1 MSVVAAMEV
10 DTVVVMA
17 AVMGTAVDTDTDTG
31 PDTAEVVT
39 DTAPGMA
46 GAATGVAI
54 TVMATGAGSAS
65 TGTRSSDTAPL
76 TMTVAATAMNA
87 PCCTGA
93 HAPQAAVTGGRA
105 MRSALTTTI
114 N

>member
-1 MSVVAAMEV
+1 MSVAAAMEA
-10 DTVVVMA
+10 DTVAVMA
-17 AVMGTAVDTDTDTG
+17 EVTGTAEVTDTAQ
-31 PDTAEVVT
+31 DTAEVVT
-39 DTAPGMA
+39 DTAPGTE
-46 GAATGVAI
+46 GAATGAD
-54 TVMATGAGSAS
+54 TTAMDMGSAS
-65 TGTRSSDTAPL
+65 TGTRSSDMAPP

-105 MRSALTTTI
+105 MKSASTTTI